1 MSDCQPVR
9 LMIEQPLAKAP
20 DARKTDSL
28 LYILE
33 RLWSTQQRS
42 YAGIRAIKPPDNG
55 LSASRVNPFRETSG
69 TQVQIP
75 GAAPRSEPVGL
86 RL

>member
-1 MSDCQPVR
+1 LARVFNKAQMSDCQPVR

-33 RLWSTQQRS
+33 RL
-42 YAGIRAIKPPDNG
+42 
-55 LSASRVNPFRETSG
+55 
-69 TQVQIP
+69 
-75 GAAPRSEPVGL
+75 
-86 RL
+86 